1 MTSNH
6 TLSAAE
12 FSALAAGD
20 PDAAVI
26 DKLLTAQFSK
36 RIVMLRAILELAASR
51 CRSAYP
57 ALDEAFGVLAQAQ
70 ATDRAAVRA
79 VLTHPSVGTWAA
91 RCLHRLQA
99 ADDSPVPLEAE
110 IGQFAAVAA
119 AAAIAADQAFEL
131 TVPLRDGAVML
142 TGLGLATF
150 TSCPA
155 NAAATI
161 SFDHGKV
168 RIIAGDHTVTM
179 PADPADDAD
188 GWLGLR
194 RLRSHAADASITFE
208 FDDIDP
214 SRNAHGNA
222 LAPRGDQAAIGAW
235 QATLDQAWEILA
247 TQYPR
252 RAAALAAGFQ
262 VIIPLQEKARTTGA
276 SVTARDGFGAIVMT
290 PPKAGA
296 QLADTLIHEFHHSV
310 LYAVMDMVTLHTAG
324 PAAEHYSPWRDDPR
338 PIQGLLHGAYAYLG
352 VVDFWRG
359 QRNAL
364 GGPELRYAD
373 FEFARWRGQ
382 VAWAARVLLDSG
394 LLTEPGETFVK
405 GMAATAARWLDLP
418 VDELAQ
424 RLADR
429 TAADHH
435 VSWRV
440 RNRRPDPAAVSAIAD
455 AWLAG
460 QPCPVDPDT
469 VPVTVAPAP
478 RRLALGDRVRLCGL
492 RLKDS
497 GAVSAAKASAGDIAY
512 VLDDFAA
519 ARAEFQAA
527 IASDPAGVESWSG
540 LALTLTALGGERGIT
555 RSPEVARAVCL
566 SIAHQ
571 SASPDIAALGR
582 WLAQAPVGA
591 PVRANAQA
599 TVYPPAH
606 AGPAPVTVAG

>member
-6 TLSAAE
+6 VLSAAE

-20 PDAAVI
+20 PDAAAI
-26 DKLLTAQFSK
+26 DKLLAAQFSK
-36 RIVMLRAILELAASR
+36 RIVMLRAIVELTADR
-51 CRSAYP
+51 CPGAYQ

-70 ATDRAAVRA
+70 AADRAAVRT
-79 VLTHPSVGTWAA
+79 VLTHPGVGGWAA
-91 RCLHRLQA
+91 RCLRRLQA
-99 ADDSPVPLEAE
+99 ADDSPVPLETE
-110 IGQFAAVAA
+110 IGQFAAIAA
-119 AAAIAADQAFEL
+119 AAAVAADHACTL

-142 TGLGLATF
+142 PTLGLATF

-155 NAAATI
+155 NATATI
-161 SFDHGKV
+161 SFDHDKV

-179 PADPADDAD
+179 PADPADDAN
-188 GWLGLR
+188 GWVGLR
-194 RLRSHAADASITFE
+194 RLRSRAADASIAVE
-208 FDDIDP
+208 FDDTDP
-214 SRNAHGNA
+214 SRSGHGNA
-222 LAPRGDQAAIGAW
+222 LAPRGDQAAVGAW
-235 QATLDQAWEILA
+235 QAKLDEAWEILA

-252 RAAALAAGFQ
+252 RATALAAGLR
-262 VIIPLQEKARTTGA
+262 VIVPLQEQAPGHGA

-290 PPKAGA
+290 PPGAGA
-296 QLADTLIHEFHHSV
+296 RLADALIHEFHHSV

-324 PAAEHYSPWRDDPR
+324 PAAEYYSPWRDDPR

-359 QRNAL
+359 QRGAL
-364 GGPELRYAD
+364 GGPELRCAD

-394 LLTEPGETFVK
+394 RLTAPGETFVE

-429 TAADHH
+429 TTADHH
-435 VSWRV
+435 LRWRV
-440 RNRRPDPAAVSAIAD
+440 RNRRPDPATVSAIAE

-460 QPCPVDPDT
+460 QPCPVDPGT
-469 VPVTVAPAP
+469 VPVTVAPAR

-492 RLKDS
+492 RLRDRD
-497 GAVSAAKASAGDIAY
+497 ALAAAKASAGDIAY

-527 IASDPAGVESWSG
+527 IASDPADLESWAG
-540 LALTLTALGGERGIT
+540 LALALTALGAGRGIT
-555 RSPEVARAVCL
+555 RSPEVARAVYL
-566 SIAHQ
+566 LIAYRT
-571 SASPDIAALGR
+571 AGPDIAALDR
-582 WLAQAPVGA
+582 WFAQAPVDV
-591 PVRANAQA
+591 PVQADAQA
-599 TVYPPAH
+599 VVQAPAH
-606 AGPAPVTVAG
+606 AGRAPVTVAG